1 MEEDKE
7 TGATV
12 ISSICTFCRKNLSDA
27 NEKNS
32 MGFEVIDLIE
42 ILDQLEI
49 EVNESK

>member
-1 MEEDKE
+1 ME

-12 ISSICTFCRKNLSDA
+12 ISSFCPFCRTNLSDA
-27 NEKNS
+27 NENYN

-49 EVNESK
+49 EVNKEN